1 MDKRFLVVLSGGMD
15 STTLLWNLHDN
26 KQAAMAVSFDYG
38 QRHRRE
44 LRAAEATCAKLGIP
58 RIVIQIPDFGLYMP
72 GSALTDHGPA
82 GVDVPHGHYADATM
96 VKTVVPN
103 RNMMM
108 ISIAAGI
115 ALAHKLDGVAV
126 GVHSG
131 DHAIYPDCRE
141 NFILAVRRAIR
152 FGNYDADLFDVYAPY
167 LHIDKGAI
175 AAIGKHLGVD
185 YSLTWTCYEGGEHPC
200 GKCGACVE
208 RAEAFAHA
216 GMDDPLLKVQ
226 A

>member
-1 MDKRFLVVLSGGMD
+1 MNPKILVILSGGMD
-15 STTLLWNLHDN
+15 STTLLYDLHHD
-26 KQAAMAVSFDYG
+26 KQAARALSFNYG
-38 QRHRRE
+38 QRHWRE

-58 RIVIQIPDFGLYMP
+58 HNIVAMPDLAALLP
-72 GSALTDHGPA
+72 GSALTDRGN
-82 GVDVPHGHYADATM
+82 VDVPHGHYADETM
-96 VKTVVPN
+96 RKTVVPN

-108 ISIAAGI
+108 ISIAAGV
-115 ALAHKLDGVAV
+115 ALAHGCNGVAV

-131 DHAIYPDCRE
+131 DHAVYPDCRE
-141 NFILAVRRAIR
+141 DFIWQVRQTIR
-152 FGNYDADLFDVYAPY
+152 TGNYNANFFDVRAPY

-208 RAEAFAHA
+208 RAEAFEFA
-216 GMDDPLLKVQ
+216 GMPDPLVR